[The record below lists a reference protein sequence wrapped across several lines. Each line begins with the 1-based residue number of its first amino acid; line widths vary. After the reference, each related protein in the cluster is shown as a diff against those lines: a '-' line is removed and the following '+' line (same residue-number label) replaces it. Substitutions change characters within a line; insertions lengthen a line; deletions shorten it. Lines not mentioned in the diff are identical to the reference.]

1 MAYVTVP
8 KDLTKVKTKVVFN
21 LTKRQLIFFGLA
33 VVIGLPLFF
42 LLKDIVGT
50 NIASFVMILAM
61 LPCFLFAM
69 YERHGLPLETVLWN
83 IIQTKFVRP
92 KTRPYK
98 TNNLYFAIEKQRK
111 MEMEVDSIV
120 KGKRK

>member
-33 VVIGLPLFF
+33 VVIGLLLFF
-42 LLKDIVGT
+42 LLKNITGT
-50 NIASFVMILAM
+50 NIASFVMILSM
-61 LPCFLFAM
+61 LPCFLCAM
-69 YERHGLPLETVLWN
+69 YEKHGLHLETVLWN
-83 IIQTKFVRP
+83 IVQTKFLRP
-92 KTRPYK
+92 KIRPYK
-98 TNNLYFAIEKQRK
+98 TNNFYSAIEKQRQLK
-111 MEMEVDSIV
+111 MEVDSIV